1 MTPEAAGVA
10 LAVGFGSREDALFT
24 LSLALL
30 VVGTVAAAVALR
42 QPRLD
47 VVAAALA
54 GAGVAA
60 WLLSNTEEEGRTL
73 LVVVP
78 GNGVTEADLVAVPAV
93 LLLGVLCWRR
103 LRGQA

>member
-1 MTPEAAGVA
+1 MG
-10 LAVGFGSREDALFT
+10 LGSRENTLFA

-30 VVGTVAAAVALR
+30 LVGAVAAAVALR
-42 QPRLD
+42 RPRLD

-60 WLLSNTEEEGRTL
+60 WLLSNTAEEGRTL
-73 LVVVP
+73 SVV
-78 GNGVTEADLVAVPAV
+78 VPAV

-103 LRGQA
+103 LRGSA